1 MIELLIIM
9 ATMLVVPIYHDME
22 QGCTTDEECMA
33 YCPPPMDDPECDGG
47 PEQDYPPE
55 R

>member
-1 MIELLIIM
+1 MIELLLIVAVNM
-9 ATMLVVPIYHDME
+9 VVPQLHDMVE
-22 QGCTTDEECMA
+22 CTTDTECMA